1 MPDLTLPRV
10 PPVLWCA
17 IALLLCLS
25 AVAARVIWRAEPL
38 LDSLQPT
45 RVPVTAA
52 DRAHALQRLGPF
64 EDVQFTTADGVTL
77 RGWYKPAR
85 NGAAVI
91 FVHGGGNNRLWF
103 LPEAAALVRSGFGV
117 LLFDSRANGESA
129 GALQSWGDHE
139 PADARAAVDFVAA
152 RPDVIRGRIGM
163 DGFSIGA
170 STVALVAALDE
181 RVQAVVLSAMWPSLD
196 EELQHKAA
204 FPKPLSL
211 AWLRW
216 RFAAAGVRTENVR
229 PAARLPAIAPRA
241 LALVAGDQDSDTPLD
256 VMRGNVAASGN
267 HADLWV
273 ITGAGHDH
281 FDVPGGDAYLRR
293 LSAFFVTAL
302 LAPR

>member
-139 PADARAAVDFVAA
+139 PADARAALADQA
-152 RPDVIRGRIGM
+152 
-163 DGFSIGA
+163 
-170 STVALVAALDE
+170 TVVNNECNGYTETLNNETLVATAVFLDGPPALTSLLPPGCTDI
-181 RVQAVVLSAMWPSLD
+181 RLVTLTFTGQTDPTFKILTNYVAV
-196 EELQHKAA
+196 
-204 FPKPLSL
+204 
-211 AWLRW
+211 RC
-216 RFAAAGVRTENVR
+216 
-229 PAARLPAIAPRA
+229 
-241 LALVAGDQDSDTPLD
+241 
-256 VMRGNVAASGN
+256 GNVVSAVSIQGLADANGENSALFSELNTNAVPPMVARAAQTPFTP
-267 HADLWV
+267 D
-273 ITGAGHDH
+273 
-281 FDVPGGDAYLRR
+281 
-293 LSAFFVTAL
+293 
-302 LAPR
+302 